1 MLTNTDAPKVTWYV
15 PAFAMLRM
23 VGLPE
28 LHVMPDPEGVL
39 INAVN
44 GTLVLLVT
52 VVPEA
57 LPSRYK

>member
-1 MLTNTDAPKVTWYV
+1 
-15 PAFAMLRM
+15 MLRM